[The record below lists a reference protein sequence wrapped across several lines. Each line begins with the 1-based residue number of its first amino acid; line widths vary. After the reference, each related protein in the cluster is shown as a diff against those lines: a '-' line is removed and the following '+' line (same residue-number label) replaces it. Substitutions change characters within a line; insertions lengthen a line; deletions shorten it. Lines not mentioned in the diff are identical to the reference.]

1 MALEH
6 FKLPRDDWYDITNW
20 DYRDKEVYDP
30 SKFTVVGSPTITD
43 DGVASGWSLSN
54 YVEIPDVQLQSA
66 ETWEIEGILNLKQ
79 VQTNAATWLS
89 PRTGNGLML
98 PIYVTDTYVKFQ
110 LYLSSSSSDWDIAH
124 YEFPAIPRST
134 GEAYKC
140 NLKYTGA
147 QYIYTIADATT
158 GKILKTHTV
167 DSTTKIYQSPTA
179 LGIKRS
185 QVAMSS
191 DNSIDLKAFSII
203 VDGQEAFKGTKTVQE
218 KVPPKGEIVGRLYK
232 EALIENFN
240 AIEAKLNELSG
251 LTAYET
257 QVPDFS
263 NYNYEDVTL
272 DSPNNKVVNLQSFLK
287 IMNLIGVPIECR
299 FTGKLCNKVTYYDRN
314 MKYHTIVNQKLDDLG
329 TDGKVYIVL
338 DSSND
343 TVSAVSDITV
353 LTNKFLL
360 GVYDNGRVYNL
371 RSSGLVDINVLTHLC
386 DMSVEPFFI
395 GSLNGTKKT
404 EGIYRNG
411 RIIGAWGRE
420 SKGAYPKDI
429 TLFDI
434 GRQ

>member
-1 MALEH
+1 MTLEH
-6 FKLPRDDWYDITNW
+6 FKLPRDDWYNT
-20 DYRDKEVYDP
+20 VSTDP
-30 SKFTVVGSPTITD
+30 
-43 DGVASGWSLSN
+43 
-54 YVEIPDVQLQSA
+54 E
-66 ETWEIEGILNLKQ
+66 
-79 VQTNAATWLS
+79 
-89 PRTGNGLML
+89 
-98 PIYVTDTYVKFQ
+98 
-110 LYLSSSSSDWDIAH
+110 
-124 YEFPAIPRST
+124 T
-134 GEAYKC
+134 GE
-140 NLKYTGA
+140 
-147 QYIYTIADATT
+147 
-158 GKILKTHTV
+158 
-167 DSTTKIYQSPTA
+167 
-179 LGIKRS
+179 
-185 QVAMSS
+185 
-191 DNSIDLKAFSII
+191 II
-203 VDGQEAFKGTKTVQE
+203 
-218 KVPPKGEIVGRLYK
+218 GRLYK

-299 FTGKLCNKVTYYDRN
+299 FTGKLCNKVTYYDKN

-329 TDGKVYIVL
+329 VNGKVYIIL

-343 TVSAVSDITV
+343 TVSAVSDITD

-371 RSSGLVDINVLTHLC
+371 RNTGLVDINVLTHLC
-386 DMSVEPFFI
+386 DMPVEPFFI
-395 GSLNGTKKT
+395 GSLNGSKAT

>member
-1 MALEH
+1 MTLEH

-20 DYRDKEVYDP
+20 DYIYKEVYDP

-43 DGVASGWSLSN
+43 DGVASGFSDNGYITIPFNKTATNFKIYYPFKTLSTLPTISN
-54 YVEIPDVQLQSA
+54 H
-66 ETWEIEGILNLKQ
+66 ILNGAIKFYMAYNGGTMEFLYGTARSGNVFMSSISWKPN
-79 VQTNAATWLS
+79 TNYCLEVI
-89 PRTGNGLML
+89 RNGGNT
-98 PIYVTDTYVKFQ
+98 VTFNF
-110 LYLSSSSSDWDIAH
+110 L
-124 YEFPAIPRST
+124 
-134 GEAYKC
+134 
-140 NLKYTGA
+140 NL
-147 QYIYTIADATT
+147 DNN
-158 GKILKTHTV
+158 KILISV
-167 DSTTKIYQSPTA
+167 DLDVTNVMPSIDILQLSK
-179 LGIKRS
+179 
-185 QVAMSS
+185 M
-191 DNSIDLKAFSII
+191 NNMSIDLKLISIT
-203 VDGQEAFKGTKTVQE
+203 VDGKEVFKGTKTVQE
-218 KVPPKGEIVGRLYK
+218 KAPPKGEIVGRLYK

-299 FTGKLCNKVTYYDRN
+299 FTGKLCNKVTYYDKN
-314 MKYHTIVNQKLDDLG
+314 MRYHTIVNQKLDNLG
-329 TDGKVYIVL
+329 VDGKVYIVL

-343 TVSAVSDITV
+343 TVSAVSDITD

-371 RSSGLVDINVLTHLC
+371 RSTGLVDINILTHLC
-386 DMSVEPFFI
+386 DMSVEPFFV
-395 GSLNGTKKT
+395 GSLNGTKAT

-411 RIIGAWGRE
+411 RIVGAWGRE

>member
-30 SKFTVVGSPTITD
+30 SKFTVVGSPVISD
-43 DGVASGWSLSN
+43 DGVASGFSRSDYLTISNIGSL
-54 YVEIPDVQLQSA
+54 LQSA
-66 ETWEIEGILNLKQ
+66 TNWQIEFPVNFANGTAKTRQEIFGGTELSAPYSLIVRLWTDGRIKVAFNGVNTSSYTLQSLDTVSANTKYIIKVKVENNIIYFYLNNILQESYSIAEK
-79 VQTNAATWLS
+79 
-89 PRTGNGLML
+89 
-98 PIYVTDTYVKFQ
+98 VKF
-110 LYLSSSSSDWDIAH
+110 SDVL
-124 YEFPAIPRST
+124 R
-134 GEAYKC
+134 
-140 NLKYTGA
+140 
-147 QYIYTIADATT
+147 
-158 GKILKTHTV
+158 
-167 DSTTKIYQSPTA
+167 
-179 LGIKRS
+179 LGVS
-185 QVAMSS
+185 QRIT
-191 DNSIDLKAFSII
+191 DYFLGSIDLKSFSIT
-203 VDGQEAFKGTKTVQE
+203 VDEEEVFKGTKTVQE
-218 KVPPKGEIVGRLYK
+218 KVPPKEEIVGRLYK

-287 IMNLIGVPIECR
+287 IMNLIGVPIECK
-299 FTGKLCNKVTYYDRN
+299 FTGKLCNKVTYYDKN

-329 TDGKVYIVL
+329 SDGKVYIVL

-343 TVSAVSDITV
+343 TVSAVSDVTD

-371 RSSGLVDINVLTHLC
+371 RSTGLVDINILTHLC

-395 GSLNGTKKT
+395 GSLNGTKAT

>member
-1 MALEH
+1 MTLEH

-30 SKFTVVGSPTITD
+30 SKFTVVGNPTITD
-43 DGVASGWSLSN
+43 DGVASGFRNMN
-54 YVEIPDVQLQSA
+54 Y
-66 ETWEIEGILNLKQ
+66 
-79 VQTNAATWLS
+79 
-89 PRTGNGLML
+89 
-98 PIYVTDTYVKFQ
+98 
-110 LYLSSSSSDWDIAH
+110 
-124 YEFPAIPRST
+124 
-134 GEAYKC
+134 
-140 NLKYTGA
+140 LKYPNFDTSKPWNVSFKFNCNKYDVIQGLIRLNVKTSACVMVRPSGEIFFRNHFMSSTMDLKSNANLIQLNTDYICDIGWTGTM
-147 QYIYTIADATT
+147 YYLKINNNLISSKDSIEVTILDETYLGIGQA
-158 GKILKTHTV
+158 GYY
-167 DSTTKIYQSPTA
+167 STTS
-179 LGIKRS
+179 
-185 QVAMSS
+185 
-191 DNSIDLKAFSII
+191 SIDLKSFSIT
-203 VDGQEAFKGTKTVQE
+203 VDGEEVFKGTKTVQE

-272 DSPNNKVVNLQSFLK
+272 DSSNNKVVNLQSFLK

-299 FTGKLCNKVTYYDRN
+299 FTGKLCNKVTYYDKN
-314 MKYHTIVNQKLDDLG
+314 MRYHTIVNQKLDDLG
-329 TDGKVYIVL
+329 TGGKVYIVL

-343 TVSAVSDITV
+343 TVSAVSDITD

-371 RSSGLVDINVLTHLC
+371 RSTGLVDINVLTHLC

-411 RIIGAWGRE
+411 RIVGAWGRE